1 MGSMYKNE
9 ITNQIKPFTMKYKFE
24 DIVPI
29 ILIIIGILFFI
40 FLSGWKGV
48 LLGIFFIVW
57 GLNNF

>member
-1 MGSMYKNE
+1 
-9 ITNQIKPFTMKYKFE
+9 MKYKFE

-40 FLSGWKGV
+40 FLSGWKAF
-48 LLGIFFIVW
+48 LLGILFVVW

>member
-9 ITNQIKPFTMKYKFE
+9 ITSQIKPFTMKYKFE